1 MKGKETLAG
10 PIIRISCNK
19 EIKFQEAVTVQLPL
33 SLRDTE
39 QDAESLGISDLS
51 LVRARV
57 LFQPSSGTQKEWT
70 EITDLLDSP
79 PWLDGF
85 VIKFNVK
92 HFSGYV
98 SASLYFFTFCLPH
111 LSHSKWYLFTF
122 FIYMH
127 IWGN

>member
-1 MKGKETLAG
+1 MKSEEMLAG
-10 PIIRISCNK
+10 PIIRMSCNK

-33 SLRDTE
+33 SLSDTE

-57 LFQPSSGTQKEWT
+57 LFQPSDGTQREWT

-98 SASLYFFTFCLPH
+98 NVSL
-111 LSHSKWYLFTF
+111 
-122 FIYMH
+122 
-127 IWGN
+127 